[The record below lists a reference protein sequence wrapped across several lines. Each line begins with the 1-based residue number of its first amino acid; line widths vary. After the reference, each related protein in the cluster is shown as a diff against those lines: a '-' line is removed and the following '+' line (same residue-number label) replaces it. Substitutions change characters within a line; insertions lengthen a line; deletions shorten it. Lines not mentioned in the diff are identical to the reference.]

1 MRHIAAIRPIAAG
14 ASRARRPPTPGRNS
28 PRWTPQFD
36 PAGAAVISGASG
48 APRRR
53 RRNGRSWREIGLPVR
68 AVATALGHSLEPSF
82 PASLALA
89 AMAVQHG
96 ALFPPL
102 EAAEEPMT
110 APLTQALVT
119 SWGHWRGE
127 ALALVTAA

>member
-1 MRHIAAIRPIAAG
+1 MRA
-14 ASRARRPPTPGRNS
+14 T
-28 PRWTPQFD
+28 
-36 PAGAAVISGASG
+36 
-48 APRRR
+48 
-53 RRNGRSWREIGLPVR
+53 
-68 AVATALGHSLEPSF
+68 ATALGHSLEPSF

-89 AMAVQHG
+89 ALAVQRG

-102 EAAEEPMT
+102 EDAERPMT